1 MEERQDREIST
12 HSRYTEVYVE
22 ILNTYK
28 EQLSKSINN
37 KNNLKQDFLVFIKA
51 VMYMLTITFII
62 VISLIIMGLVVLL
75 GNSSLEVI
83 TGSIVAV
90 ISSFVTMIVS
100 IFKLPRIIAK
110 YLFNKKEDDQMTRI
124 IENIQN
130 YELDAVKTE
139 KLQ

>member
-12 HSRYTEVYVE
+12 HSRNTEVYVE

-62 VISLIIMGLVVLL
+62 VISLIIIGLVVLL

-124 IENIQN
+124 IENIQK

>member
-62 VISLIIMGLVVLL
+62 VISLIIIGLVVLL

-124 IENIQN
+124 IENIQK

>member
-1 MEERQDREIST
+1 
-12 HSRYTEVYVE
+12 
-22 ILNTYK
+22 
-28 EQLSKSINN
+28 
-37 KNNLKQDFLVFIKA
+37 
-51 VMYMLTITFII
+51 MYMLTITFII
-62 VISLIIMGLVVLL
+62 VISLIIIGLVVLL

-124 IENIQN
+124 IENIQK